1 MGKRKLA
8 QLLDSED
15 ENEEGPVLSKEEQ
28 VGAEEEV
35 GEEEKYV
42 KEGEEAMAAVNVAVG
57 SAGVNEGEKE
67 KEKEAV
73 EKEEDNV
80 GDGEEEEEDDEEEEP
95 ASEPKPL
102 GDVIKRSGRGK
113 LEKLYYQAF
122 ELDGNRY
129 ELVRHFIAYIVMLF
143 GTNFFQVKLW
153 YGLVFKSFP
162 NV

>member
-15 ENEEGPVLSKEEQ
+15 ENEEGPVLSKEDQ

-67 KEKEAV
+67 KEKETSSRKLV
-73 EKEEDNV
+73 HSIVTSHNW
-80 GDGEEEEEDDEEEEP
+80 
-95 ASEPKPL
+95 PKHVP
-102 GDVIKRSGRGK
+102 
-113 LEKLYYQAF
+113 Q
-122 ELDGNRY
+122 
-129 ELVRHFIAYIVMLF
+129 FI
-143 GTNFFQVKLW
+143 
-153 YGLVFKSFP
+153 
-162 NV
+162 